1 MKNNLSDDNIKEK
14 NILYYDNTL
23 TPTEIVSESFTEVT
37 HNVAESQE
45 EGKIYISLVI
55 CTIIQW

>member
-45 EGKIYISLVI
+45 EGKIYIS
-55 CTIIQW
+55 